1 MSMLGRRTLLVAA
14 ASAAVLT
21 TGAAGIAQA
30 APAEKTVTLNG
41 FDAPGPAKYD
51 KVKVVQTGPSSAKN
65 VLVLVPG
72 TSAGAGYF
80 LPLAR
85 TLATELK
92 GWQIWSVERRENLL
106 EDQTGLDRFKRGEID
121 VDTFFNYYLGWIG
134 SPAAPAQHFTPP
146 TDASVGFAREWGM
159 NVAVEDLKRV
169 VTSAKKG
176 GRKVVMAGHSLGGSI
191 TAAYAT
197 WDFKGR
203 AGVKD
208 LDGLVMIDGGS
219 GPGTKERPT
228 YTPAMAEEAL
238 GKLATESPFL
248 DLTGL
253 KLPWSAGVFNAVG
266 STLALKAPNAP
277 ARLGAWPLLP
287 ANLKPPV
294 AATNR
299 GGYGFAL
306 DTETGPESLALVQM
320 HLGHLA
326 SSGDPR
332 GWEDGELVSLD
343 RAATAFS
350 GPVGMDGTAWYHPR
364 RLTLDASVVNGGVK
378 NPGQKTLGVK
388 ATHAKDVDVPIYAIA
403 TSLGGERVLKG
414 ARLLAQHGTT
424 KAKDVKLVDRHATE
438 AHLDPIAA
446 DPDKSTFIKTVVP
459 FLEKAVR

>member
-1 MSMLGRRTLLVAA
+1 MSMSGRRALLAAA

-30 APAEKTVTLNG
+30 APAEKTVTMAG

-51 KVKVVQTGPSSAKN
+51 KVKVVQTGPSKAKN

-85 TLATELK
+85 TLAERMD

-106 EDQTGLDRFKRGEID
+106 EDHTMLDRYKRGETT
-121 VDTFFNYYLGWIG
+121 VDGFFDYYLGWIG
-134 SPAAPAQHFTPP
+134 KPAAGAHFTPP
-146 TDASVGFAREWGM
+146 TDASVGFARDWGM
-159 NVAVEDLKRV
+159 NVAIEDLRRV
-169 VTSAKKG
+169 VKKAGSG
-176 GRKVVMAGHSLGGSI
+176 GRSVVLAGHSLGGNI
-191 TAAYAT
+191 AAAYAT

-203 AGVKD
+203 AGAKD
-208 LDGLVMIDGGS
+208 LDGLVLIDGGS

-228 YTPAMAEEAL
+228 PTAAEARASVETL
-238 GKLATESPFL
+238 GKESPFL

-266 STLALKAPNAP
+266 STLALKAPNEP
-277 ARLGAWPLLP
+277 AKLGTWSFLP
-287 ANLKPPV
+287 AGLKPPV
-294 AATNR
+294 PATNR
-299 GGYGFAL
+299 GGYGYAL
-306 DTETGPESLALVQM
+306 DTETGPENLALVQM
-320 HLGHLA
+320 HLGKLA

-350 GPVGMDGTAWYHPR
+350 GPIGMDGTAWYHPR
-364 RLTLDASVVNGGVK
+364 RLTLDGSATNGGVA
-378 NPGQKTLGVK
+378 NPAQKVLGVK
-388 ATHAKDVDVPIYAIA
+388 ATRAKEAKLPIYAIE
-403 TSLGGERVLKG
+403 TSLGKGRVLKG
-414 ARLLAQHGTT
+414 ARLLARN
-424 KAKDVKLVDRHATE
+424 AKVPSRDVVLVDRSTAE

-446 DPDKSTFIKTVVP
+446 DPDKSTFLKTVVP
-459 FLEKAVR
+459 FLRKAVR